1 MVRGNMKDKYNIYDY
16 IIILLLIILS
26 VIMVYPFWHELMYS
40 FSDPVSAANGGL
52 FILPRGLNLKS
63 YWSVLRNKSV
73 WTGFKVSLIVT
84 IVGTVLGVFVSAMLA
99 YPLSK
104 KDMPGRKFFIGMIF
118 FTMLFGGGMIPNY
131 LLVKELKLLDSY
143 GALILPGLLSA
154 WNIFILKNSFAG
166 IPVSLEESARIDG
179 ANDITIFFKIVL
191 PLSKAVLA
199 TIALFTAVGYWN
211 DYFSTILYIVS
222 KDHWSLQAVLREI
235 LSNAQSAM
243 SSSGIS
249 VRAEE
254 SISSETVKA
263 ATVMVATIPIL
274 AVYPFVQKYFIKGVM
289 IGSVKG

>member
-1 MVRGNMKDKYNIYDY
+1 MRKKYNVYDVV
-16 IIILLLIILS
+16 IILFLLLLS
-26 VIMVYPFWHELMYS
+26 LVMLYPFWHELMYS
-40 FSDPVSAANGGL
+40 LSDPVDAATGGIFL
-52 FILPRGLNLKS
+52 IPRGFNLKA

-73 WTGFKVSLIVT
+73 WTGFRVSVIVT
-84 IVGTVLGVFVSAMLA
+84 LIGTVVGVLLSAMLA
-99 YPLSK
+99 YSLSK
-104 KDMPGRKFFIGMIF
+104 KRMPGRNLFVGMIF

-131 LLVKELKLLDSY
+131 LLVKELKMIDTY

-154 WNIFILKNSFAG
+154 WNIFIMKNSFSG
-166 IPVSLEESARIDG
+166 IPLSIEESAKIDG
-179 ANDITIFFKIVL
+179 ANDIVIFFRIIL

-211 DYFSTILYIVS
+211 DYFSTILYIVD
-222 KDHWSLQAVLREI
+222 KDRWSLQAVLREI

-254 SISSETVKA
+254 AISSETVKA
-263 ATVMVATIPIL
+263 ATVMVATVPIL
-274 AVYPFVQKYFIKGVM
+274 LVYPFVQKYFIKGVM

>member
-1 MVRGNMKDKYNIYDY
+1 MKNKKNIYDY
-16 IIILLLIILS
+16 IIIFILVLISL
-26 VIMVYPFWHELMYS
+26 VMLYPFWHEMMYS
-40 FSDPVSAANGGL
+40 FSDPVDAATGGMFL
-52 FILPRGLNLKS
+52 LPRGFNLKS

-73 WTGFKVSLIVT
+73 WTGFRVSVIVT
-84 IVGTVLGVFVSAMLA
+84 LTGTVAGVMLSAMLA

-104 KDMPGRKFFIGMIF
+104 KRMPGRNVLISLIF

-131 LLVKELKLLDSY
+131 LLVKKLKLIDSY

-154 WNIFILKNSFAG
+154 WNIFIMKNAFAG
-166 IPVSLEESARIDG
+166 IPASLEESARIDG
-179 ANDITIFFKIVL
+179 ANDLTIFFHIVL

-222 KDHWSLQAVLREI
+222 KDRWSLQAVLREI

-243 SSSGIS
+243 SASGIS

-254 SISSETVKA
+254 AISSETVKA
-263 ATVMVATIPIL
+263 ATVMVATVPIL
-274 AVYPFVQKYFIKGVM
+274 LVYPFVQKYFIKGVM

>member
-1 MVRGNMKDKYNIYDY
+1 MRKKYNVFDY
-16 IIILLLIILS
+16 IILLVLLLLS
-26 VIMVYPFWHELMYS
+26 LIMLYPFWHELMYS
-40 FSDPVSAANGGL
+40 FSDPVEAATGGMFL
-52 FILPRGLNLKS
+52 WPRGFNLKS

-73 WTGFKVSLIVT
+73 WTGFKVSIIVT
-84 IVGTVLGVFVSAMLA
+84 LTGTAAGLFLSAMLA
-99 YPLSK
+99 YALSK
-104 KDMPGRKFFIGMIF
+104 KQMPGRNIMISMIF

-131 LLVKELKLLDSY
+131 LLIKELRLIDSY

-154 WNIFILKNSFAG
+154 WNIFILKNSFSG
-166 IPVSLEESARIDG
+166 IPASLEESARIDG
-179 ANDITIFFKIVL
+179 ANDLTVFFRIVL

-199 TIALFTAVGYWN
+199 TIALFSAVGYWN

-254 SISSETVKA
+254 AISSETVKA
-263 ATVMVATIPIL
+263 ATVMVATVPIL
-274 AVYPFVQKYFIKGVM
+274 MVYPFVQKYFIKGVM

>member
-1 MVRGNMKDKYNIYDY
+1 MKNKKNIYDY
-16 IIILLLIILS
+16 IIIFILVLISL
-26 VIMVYPFWHELMYS
+26 VMLYPFWHEMMYS
-40 FSDPVSAANGGL
+40 FSDPVDAATGGMFL
-52 FILPRGLNLKS
+52 LPRGFNLKS

-73 WTGFKVSLIVT
+73 WTGFRVSVIVT
-84 IVGTVLGVFVSAMLA
+84 LTGTVAGVMLSAMLA

-104 KDMPGRKFFIGMIF
+104 KRMPGRNVLISLIF

-131 LLVKELKLLDSY
+131 LLAKKLKLIDSY

-154 WNIFILKNSFAG
+154 WNIFIMKNAFAG
-166 IPVSLEESARIDG
+166 IPASLEESARIDG
-179 ANDITIFFKIVL
+179 ANDLTIFFHIVL

-222 KDHWSLQAVLREI
+222 KDRWSLQAVLREI

-243 SSSGIS
+243 SASGIS

-254 SISSETVKA
+254 AISSETVKA
-263 ATVMVATIPIL
+263 ATVMVATVPIL
-274 AVYPFVQKYFIKGVM
+274 LVYPFVQKYFIKGVM

>member
-1 MVRGNMKDKYNIYDY
+1 MRRKYDVVDY
-16 IIILLLIILS
+16 VIILILTLLSL
-26 VIMVYPFWHELMYS
+26 IMIYPFWHEMMYS
-40 FSDPVSAANGGL
+40 LSDPVKAASGGM
-52 FILPRGLNLKS
+52 FAVPKGLNLKS

-73 WTGFKVSLIVT
+73 WTGFRVSVIVT
-84 IVGTVLGVFVSAMLA
+84 LVGTVMGVLVSAMLA

-131 LLVKELKLLDSY
+131 LLVKELHLIDSY

-166 IPVSLEESARIDG
+166 IPASLEESARIDG
-179 ANDITIFFKIVL
+179 ANDLTIFFRIVM

-211 DYFSTILYIVS
+211 DYFSTILYIIS

-254 SISSETVKA
+254 AISSETVKA
-263 ATVMVATIPIL
+263 ATVMVATVPIL
-274 AVYPFVQKYFIKGVM
+274 MVYPFVQKYFIKGVL